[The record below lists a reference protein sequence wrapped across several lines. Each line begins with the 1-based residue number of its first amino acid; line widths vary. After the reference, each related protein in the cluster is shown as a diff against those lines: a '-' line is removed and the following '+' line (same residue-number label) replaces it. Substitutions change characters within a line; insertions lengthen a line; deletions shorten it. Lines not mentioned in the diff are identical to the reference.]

1 MRLTTEEVRH
11 LAALARIGMTEDEL
25 ELMRDQMSHILE
37 NFAVLERVDTD
48 NVQPSGHAMGLSSVM
63 RSDEEGAS
71 ACRED
76 ILANAPNRED
86 DFVRIRAV
94 LE

>member
-37 NFAVLERVDTD
+37 NFEVLERVDTD
-48 NVQPSGHAMGLSSVM
+48 DVEPSGHAVDLSTVM
-63 RSDEEGAS
+63 RGDEARPS
-71 ACRED
+71 APRED
-76 ILANAPNRED
+76 ILANAPRRED
-86 DFVRIRAV
+86 GFVRIKAV

>member
-11 LAALARIGMTEDEL
+11 LAALARIGMTDGEL

-37 NFAVLERVDTD
+37 NFAVLEQVDTD
-48 NVQPSGHAMGLSSVM
+48 NVQPSGHAMGLLNVM
-63 RSDEEGAS
+63 RSDEEGPS
-71 ACRED
+71 AHRED
-76 ILANAPNRED
+76 MLANAPNRED

>member
-11 LAALARIGMTEDEL
+11 LAALARIGMTEAEL

-37 NFAVLERVDTD
+37 NFEVLEKVDTD
-48 NVQPSGHAMGLSSVM
+48 GVEPSGHAVGLSTVM
-63 RSDEEGAS
+63 RGDEARPSAS
-71 ACRED
+71 RED
-76 ILANAPNRED
+76 ILANAPRREN
-86 DFVRIRAV
+86 DFVRIKAV

>member
-37 NFAVLERVDTD
+37 NFEVLEQVDTD
-48 NVQPSGHAMGLSSVM
+48 GIEPNGHAVGLSTVM
-63 RSDEEGAS
+63 RRDQARPSAS
-71 ACRED
+71 RED
-76 ILANAPNRED
+76 ILANAPGREN